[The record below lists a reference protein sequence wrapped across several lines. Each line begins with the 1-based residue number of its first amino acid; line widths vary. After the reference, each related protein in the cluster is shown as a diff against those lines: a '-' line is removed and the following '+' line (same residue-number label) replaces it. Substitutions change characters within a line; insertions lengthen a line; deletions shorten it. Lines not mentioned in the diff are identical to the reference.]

1 MSLDKSI
8 KEIKTSFRS
17 DLSNCKTST
26 DLENIRIAYLGRKGK
41 ITLLFDDFAKLSGSE
56 KPKYGKALNVLK
68 TDLTAAF
75 NKKSNILS
83 PNQGKS
89 SDNSTDFSLPGYNL
103 PKGSLHPLEQVT
115 NEIKSI
121 FQSIGFS
128 VAYGPEIDD
137 DYHNFEALNVPKHH
151 PARDMQDT
159 FFIDPNTVLR
169 THTSN
174 VQIHLMENQDP
185 PIRHICCGRVFRNEA
200 VSYKSFCLFNQV
212 EGLVVNESSSFAE
225 MKGTLE
231 YFVQE
236 MFGKDTKMRFRPSY
250 FPFTEP
256 SAEVDIW
263 NDKLNQWMEI
273 LGCGMVNPNVLKNVG
288 YDNTKY
294 QGFAFGMGVERI
306 AMLKYQ
312 INDLRLFFENDVRF
326 INQFKSTI

>member
-1 MSLDKSI
+1 MDKAI
-8 KEIKTSFRS
+8 NKVKTSFQS
-17 DLSNCKTST
+17 DLKSCKTSE
-26 DLENIRIAYLGRKGK
+26 DLEQLRIKYLGRRGK
-41 ITLLFDDFAKLSGSE
+41 LTDLFNQFGTLSNKE
-56 KPKYGKALNVLK
+56 KPKYGKTLNVLK
-68 TDLTAAF
+68 SDFTRSYNEKLTV
-75 NKKSNILS
+75 LS
-83 PNQGKS
+83 LDQG
-89 SDNSTDFSLPGYNL
+89 SDDKRDFSLPGYAL
-103 PKGSLHPLEQVT
+103 PKGNIHPLEHVT
-115 NEIKSI
+115 DKIKSI

-159 FFIDPNTVLR
+159 FFIDSDIVLR

-185 PIRHICCGRVFRNEA
+185 PLRHICCGRVFRNEE
-200 VSYKSFCLFNQV
+200 VSYKSFCLFHQV
-212 EGLVVNESSSFAE
+212 EGLVINESSSFAE

-231 YFVQE
+231 YFAKE

-273 LGCGMVNPNVLKNVG
+273 LGCGMVNPNVLENVG
-288 YDNTKY
+288 YDSEKY
-294 QGFAFGMGVERI
+294 QGFAFGMGIERI
-306 AMLKYQ
+306 AMIKYG
-312 INDLRLFFENDVRF
+312 IRDIRLFYQNDKRF
-326 INQFKSTI
+326 LEQF

>member
-1 MSLDKSI
+1 MDKAI
-8 KEIKTSFRS
+8 KKVKTSFQS
-17 DLSNCKTST
+17 DLKSCKTSE
-26 DLENIRIAYLGRKGK
+26 DLEQLRIKYLGRRGQLTDLFNQFG
-41 ITLLFDDFAKLSGSE
+41 TLSNKD
-56 KPKYGKALNVLK
+56 KPKYGKTLNVLK
-68 TDLTAAF
+68 SDLTTSY
-75 NKKSNILS
+75 NEKLTVLNLD
-83 PNQGKS
+83 QGNDDKR
-89 SDNSTDFSLPGYNL
+89 DFSLPGYAL
-103 PKGSLHPLEQVT
+103 LKGNIHPLEHVT
-115 NEIKSI
+115 DEIKSI

-159 FFIDPNTVLR
+159 FFIDSDIVLR

-185 PIRHICCGRVFRNEA
+185 PLRHICCGRVFRNEA
-200 VSYKSFCLFNQV
+200 VSYKSFCLFHQV
-212 EGLVVNESSSFAE
+212 EGLVINESSSFAE

-231 YFVQE
+231 YFAKE

-273 LGCGMVNPNVLKNVG
+273 LGCGMVNPNVLENVG
-288 YDNTKY
+288 YDSEKY
-294 QGFAFGMGVERI
+294 QGFAFGMGIERI
-306 AMLKYQ
+306 AMIKYG
-312 INDLRLFFENDVRF
+312 IRDIRLFYQNDKRF
-326 INQFKSTI
+326 LEQF

>member
-1 MSLDKSI
+1 MSLDNTI
-8 KEIKTSFRS
+8 KEIKASFKS
-17 DLSNCKTST
+17 DLSSCNTSS
-26 DLENIRIAYLGRKGK
+26 DLENIRITYLGRKGK
-41 ITLLFDDFAKLSGSE
+41 LTALFEEFTKLPGSE
-56 KPKYGKALNVLK
+56 KPKYGKTLNILK
-68 TDLTAAF
+68 NDLTNAF
-75 NKKSNILS
+75 NKKLNELSSNKDVS
-83 PNQGKS
+83 SNKS
-89 SDNSTDFSLPGYNL
+89 EDFSLPGYKF
-103 PKGSLHPLEQVT
+103 PQGSLHPLEQIT
-115 NEIKSI
+115 SEIKSI

-159 FFIDPNTVLR
+159 FFVDPNTVLR

-185 PIRHICCGRVFRNEA
+185 PLRHICCGRVFRNEA

-212 EGLVVNESSSFAE
+212 EGLVINESSSFAE

-231 YFVQE
+231 YFVKE
-236 MFGKDTKMRFRPSY
+236 MFGKGTKMRFRPSY

-273 LGCGMVNPNVLKNVG
+273 LGCGMVNPNVLSNVG

-294 QGFAFGMGVERI
+294 QGFAFGMGIERI
-306 AMLKYQ
+306 AMIKYG
-312 INDLRLFFENDVRF
+312 IKDIRLFYQNDKRF
-326 INQFKSTI
+326 LEQF

>member
-1 MSLDKSI
+1 MDKAI
-8 KEIKTSFRS
+8 NKVKTSFHS
-17 DLSNCKTST
+17 ELESCKTSEN
-26 DLENIRIAYLGRKGK
+26 LEQLRIKYLGRKGQL
-41 ITLLFDDFAKLSGSE
+41 TDLFNQFGALSNKE
-56 KPKYGKALNVLK
+56 KPKYGKTLNILK
-68 TDLTAAF
+68 SDLTASYNNKLATF
-75 NKKSNILS
+75 NL
-83 PNQGKS
+83 NQE
-89 SDNSTDFSLPGYNL
+89 SDDRRDFSLPGYAL
-103 PKGSLHPLEQVT
+103 PKGNIHPLEHVT
-115 NEIKSI
+115 DEIKSI

-159 FFIDPNTVLR
+159 FFIDSDVVLR

-185 PIRHICCGRVFRNEA
+185 PLRHICCGRVFRNEA
-200 VSYKSFCLFNQV
+200 VSYKSFCLFHQV
-212 EGLVVNESSSFAE
+212 EGLVINESSSFAE

-231 YFVQE
+231 YFAKE

-273 LGCGMVNPNVLKNVG
+273 LGCGMVNPNVLENVG
-288 YDNTKY
+288 YDSEKY
-294 QGFAFGMGVERI
+294 QGFAFGMGIERI
-306 AMLKYQ
+306 AMIKYG
-312 INDLRLFFENDVRF
+312 IRDIRLFYQNDKRF
-326 INQFKSTI
+326 LEQF

>member
-1 MSLDKSI
+1 MDKAI
-8 KEIKTSFRS
+8 KKVKTSFQS
-17 DLSNCKTST
+17 DLKSCKTSE
-26 DLENIRIAYLGRKGK
+26 DLEQLRIKYLGRRGQLTDLFNQFG
-41 ITLLFDDFAKLSGSE
+41 TLSNKE
-56 KPKYGKALNVLK
+56 KPKYGKTLNVLK
-68 TDLTAAF
+68 SDFTRSYNEKLTV
-75 NKKSNILS
+75 LS
-83 PNQGKS
+83 LDQGSEDKR
-89 SDNSTDFSLPGYNL
+89 DFSLPGYAL
-103 PKGSLHPLEQVT
+103 PKGNLHPLEHVT
-115 NEIKSI
+115 DEIKSI

-159 FFIDPNTVLR
+159 FFIDSDIVLR

-185 PIRHICCGRVFRNEA
+185 PLRHICCGRVFRNEA
-200 VSYKSFCLFNQV
+200 VSYKSFCLFHQV
-212 EGLVVNESSSFAE
+212 EGLVINESSSFAE

-231 YFVQE
+231 YFAKE

-273 LGCGMVNPNVLKNVG
+273 LGCGMVNPNVLENVG
-288 YDNTKY
+288 YDSEKY
-294 QGFAFGMGVERI
+294 QGFAFGMGIERI
-306 AMLKYQ
+306 AMIKYG
-312 INDLRLFFENDVRF
+312 IRDIRLFYQNDKRF
-326 INQFKSTI
+326 LEQF

>member
-1 MSLDKSI
+1 MDKAI
-8 KEIKTSFRS
+8 NKVKTSFHS
-17 DLSNCKTST
+17 ELQSCKTSEN
-26 DLENIRIAYLGRKGK
+26 LEQLRIKYLGRKGQL
-41 ITLLFDDFAKLSGSE
+41 TDLFDQFGALSNKD
-56 KPKYGKALNVLK
+56 KPKYGKTLNILK
-68 TDLTAAF
+68 SDLTTSYNDKLATF
-75 NKKSNILS
+75 NLD
-83 PNQGKS
+83 QG
-89 SDNSTDFSLPGYNL
+89 SDDKRDFSLPGYAL
-103 PKGSLHPLEQVT
+103 PKGNIHPLEHVT
-115 NEIKSI
+115 DEIKSI

-159 FFIDPNTVLR
+159 FFIDSDIVLR

-185 PIRHICCGRVFRNEA
+185 PLRHICCGRVFRNEA
-200 VSYKSFCLFNQV
+200 VSYKSFCLFHQV
-212 EGLVVNESSSFAE
+212 EGLVINESSSFAE

-231 YFVQE
+231 YFAKE

-273 LGCGMVNPNVLKNVG
+273 LGCGMVNPNVLENVG
-288 YDNTKY
+288 YDSEKY
-294 QGFAFGMGVERI
+294 QGFAFGMGIERI
-306 AMLKYQ
+306 AMIKYG
-312 INDLRLFFENDVRF
+312 IRDIRLFYQNDKRF
-326 INQFKSTI
+326 LEQF

>member
-1 MSLDKSI
+1 MDKAI
-8 KEIKTSFRS
+8 NKVKTSFQS
-17 DLSNCKTST
+17 DLKSCKTSE
-26 DLENIRIAYLGRKGK
+26 DLEQLRIKYLGRRGELTDLFNQFG
-41 ITLLFDDFAKLSGSE
+41 TLSNKE
-56 KPKYGKALNVLK
+56 KPKYGKTLNVLK
-68 TDLTAAF
+68 SNFTTSY
-75 NKKSNILS
+75 NKKLIVLS
-83 PNQGKS
+83 LDQG
-89 SDNSTDFSLPGYNL
+89 SDDKKDFSLPGYAL
-103 PKGSLHPLEQVT
+103 PKGNIHPLEHVT
-115 NEIKSI
+115 DKIKSI

-159 FFIDPNTVLR
+159 FFIDSDIVLR

-185 PIRHICCGRVFRNEA
+185 PLRHICCGRVFRNEE
-200 VSYKSFCLFNQV
+200 VSYKSFCLFHQV
-212 EGLVVNESSSFAE
+212 EGLVINESSSFAE

-231 YFVQE
+231 YFAKE

-273 LGCGMVNPNVLKNVG
+273 LGCGMVNPNVLENVG
-288 YDNTKY
+288 YDSEKY
-294 QGFAFGMGVERI
+294 QGFAFGMGIERI
-306 AMLKYQ
+306 AMIKYG
-312 INDLRLFFENDVRF
+312 IRDIRLFYQNDKRF
-326 INQFKSTI
+326 LEQF

>member
-1 MSLDKSI
+1 MDKAI
-8 KEIKTSFRS
+8 NKVKTSFQS
-17 DLSNCKTST
+17 ELKSCKTSEN
-26 DLENIRIAYLGRKGK
+26 LEQLRIKYLGRKGQL
-41 ITLLFDDFAKLSGSE
+41 TDLFNQFGALSNKD
-56 KPKYGKALNVLK
+56 KPKYGKTLNILK
-68 TDLTAAF
+68 SDLTTSYNDKLATF
-75 NKKSNILS
+75 NLD
-83 PNQGKS
+83 QG
-89 SDNSTDFSLPGYNL
+89 SDDKRDFSLPGYAL
-103 PKGSLHPLEQVT
+103 PKGNIHPLEHVT
-115 NEIKSI
+115 DEIKSI

-159 FFIDPNTVLR
+159 FFIDSDIVLR

-185 PIRHICCGRVFRNEA
+185 PLRHICCGRVFRNEA
-200 VSYKSFCLFNQV
+200 VSYKSFCLFHQV
-212 EGLVVNESSSFAE
+212 EGLVINESSSFAE

-231 YFVQE
+231 YFAKE

-273 LGCGMVNPNVLKNVG
+273 LGCGMVNPNVLENVG
-288 YDNTKY
+288 YDSEKY
-294 QGFAFGMGVERI
+294 QGFAFGMGIERI
-306 AMLKYQ
+306 AMIKYG
-312 INDLRLFFENDVRF
+312 IRDIRLFYQNDKRF
-326 INQFKSTI
+326 LEQF

>member
-17 DLSNCKTST
+17 DLSDCKTST
-26 DLENIRIAYLGRKGK
+26 NLEKIRIAYLGRKGK
-41 ITLLFDDFAKLSGSE
+41 ITLLFDDFAKLSRSE

-75 NKKSNILS
+75 NKKSNILN

-89 SDNSTDFSLPGYNL
+89 NDNSTDFSLPGYNL

-115 NEIKSI
+115 REIKSI

-231 YFVQE
+231 YFVEE

-294 QGFAFGMGVERI
+294 QGFAFGMGIERI
-306 AMLKYQ
+306 AMIKYG
-312 INDLRLFFENDVRF
+312 IKDIRLFYQNDKRF
-326 INQFKSTI
+326 LEQF

>member
-1 MSLDKSI
+1 MDKAI
-8 KEIKTSFRS
+8 KKVKTSFQS
-17 DLSNCKTST
+17 DLKSCKTSEN
-26 DLENIRIAYLGRKGK
+26 LEQLRIKYLGRRGQLTDLFNQFG
-41 ITLLFDDFAKLSGSE
+41 TLSNKE
-56 KPKYGKALNVLK
+56 KPKYGKTLNVLK
-68 TDLTAAF
+68 SDLTTSY
-75 NKKSNILS
+75 NEKLTVLS
-83 PNQGKS
+83 LAQG
-89 SDNSTDFSLPGYNL
+89 SDDKRDFSLPGYAL
-103 PKGSLHPLEQVT
+103 PKGNIHPLEHVT
-115 NEIKSI
+115 DEIKSI

-159 FFIDPNTVLR
+159 FFIDSDIVLR

-185 PIRHICCGRVFRNEA
+185 PLRHICCGRVFRNEA
-200 VSYKSFCLFNQV
+200 VSYKSFCLFHQV
-212 EGLVVNESSSFAE
+212 EGLVINESSSFAE

-231 YFVQE
+231 YFAKE

-273 LGCGMVNPNVLKNVG
+273 LGCGMVNPNVLENVG
-288 YDNTKY
+288 YDSEKY
-294 QGFAFGMGVERI
+294 QGFAFGMGIERI
-306 AMLKYQ
+306 AMIKYG
-312 INDLRLFFENDVRF
+312 IRDIRLFYQNDKRF
-326 INQFKSTI
+326 LEQF